1 MGKMEQ
7 CKTCGAETDTCGTCG
22 NCDSHCECGK
32 SELDIERGFEADSGE
47 DVDYE

>member
-1 MGKMEQ
+1 MEQ

-32 SELDIERGFEADSGE
+32 SELDIERSFKADSDE
-47 DVDYE
+47 DIDYE